1 MTITAPPAA
10 VLGQTDSVTI
20 DWTGLGEYKYL
31 GVMSHN
37 DGSVFK
43 RTVINIQND

>member
-1 MTITAPPAA
+1 MSITAPA
-10 VLGQTDSVTI
+10 VALVGQTDSVTI
-20 DWTGLGEYKYL
+20 DWTGLGAEKYL
-31 GVMSHN
+31 GVMSHS